1 MFRQIRRSVAF
12 SLLVAWFSL
21 WGVCLLEN
29 ARLIPDNTPEQ
40 TDHAIE
46 QVVST
51 KVDPADRLLGNFAK
65 ALASF
70 EFTPPPVPDVLN
82 TVLPTDLNQTISQY
96 PLPLTSGTLFQRFC
110 VYRI

>member
-1 MFRQIRRSVAF
+1 MSGQIRRSIAL
-12 SLLVAWFSL
+12 SLLFAWVSL
-21 WGVCLLEN
+21 WGVCFLEN
-29 ARLIPDNTPEQ
+29 MELTPDNAPEQ
-40 TDHAIE
+40 ADHAVE
-46 QVVST
+46 QVLST
-51 KVDPADRLLGNFAK
+51 PVDRADRLLANCAK